1 MSCTS
6 SDPVKRFLLF
16 QIFPEMPPPAGV
28 NEFTAAAEAPP
39 MAMGPDGL
47 PAKRVNE
54 RGKVV
59 PVVPSGRSGEGILS
73 RNVLIEPHRA
83 EVFSNLLERAVEILS
98 GSTGQAVDQLLGA
111 VGSRPQALS
120 KEQHQGIRLNV
131 GQVRASAGL

>member
-1 MSCTS
+1 MG
-6 SDPVKRFLLF
+6 FLQAIDL
-16 QIFPEMPPPAGV
+16 
-28 NEFTAAAEAPP
+28 AAQPRDGAE
-39 MAMGPDGL
+39 
-47 PAKRVNE
+47 KRVNE

-59 PVVPSGRSGEGILS
+59 PVVPGGRSGEGILS

-98 GSTGQAVDQLLGA
+98 GSSGQAVDELLGA

-120 KEQHQGIRLNV
+120 KEQHQGVRRNV